1 MGGRKKG
8 REEGRDGGKEERGEK
23 EGWTRE
29 VSPSQT
35 SLFLLQS
42 PCGLYSSSD
51 PPSLHPWVVKAH
63 RGLTTRE
70 HVGRVQCE
78 VRIMAQTGVT
88 MGAQTAAEAQGQP
101 ELGNGPPALPGGAFP
116 VSWGSRCWLLQEPSI
131 VLTTRALT
139 IPSPG
144 PHPPL

>member
-1 MGGRKKG
+1 MGRREGGREG
-8 REEGRDGGKEERGEK
+8 REVERGEEK
-23 EGWTRE
+23 GWTRE
-29 VSPSQT
+29 VSPPQT
-35 SLFLLQS
+35 SLLLRQS

-51 PPSLHPWVVKAH
+51 PPSIHPWIVKAH

-70 HVGRVQCE
+70 HVGQVESE
-78 VRIMAQTGVT
+78 VRIMPQTVSG
-88 MGAQTAAEAQGQP
+88 AQGQP

-131 VLTTRALT
+131 VPTTRVLT
-139 IPSPG
+139 VPSPG